1 MRGIGILIA
10 GNRLPRV
17 FPDHDVRKD
26 VSPCLCEL
34 KGEME
39 VSIGPAYIWMILC
52 VGLLLIII
60 LLSSLI
66 CCFCCSQKSK
76 RINTENTSHRLGSS
90 RLAVH
95 SLQDLEEEEQAL
107 TFSRSFSTFSPKP
120 LPSDE
125 SKNEVHEDK
134 NFLEFPEF
142 GTVGASKSAPSLMSD
157 PGSCQMSDPG
167 SFR

>member
-1 MRGIGILIA
+1 MRGMGILKA
-10 GNRLPRV
+10 GNRLPTV
-17 FPDHDVRKD
+17 FPDHDVRKA
-26 VSPCLCEL
+26 VSPCLCEQ

-125 SKNEVHEDK
+125 RENEANVDK

>member
-1 MRGIGILIA
+1 MREMWIFKT
-10 GNRLPRV
+10 GNCLPRF

-26 VSPCLCEL
+26 VIPCLCEL

-120 LPSDE
+120 LPCE
-125 SKNEVHEDK
+125 NEVHEGK